1 MDTIDM
7 QDAVSISPEG
17 LEADA
22 FGKPPQPWQ
31 LRNNWLKPKRI
42 RKRQTSP
49 EIDLWR
55 EER

>member
-1 MDTIDM
+1 M
-7 QDAVSISPEG
+7 QDAVSISSDG

-42 RKRQTSP
+42 RKRRTSP

-55 EER
+55 EEG